1 MEIGDSLESYIVSFD
16 NVLLEKNLKYFLKYC
31 KTEIY
36 KTSEVVDGKGKPHV
50 DKKVRNVTICSL
62 ICNTKSLTK
71 VHWSNFFQNVFNLF
85 MKDYIKMLNLDINI
99 KIDDIQILKY
109 KPGGHYVFHIDDC
122 KTIPRTLSCIFLVN
136 DNYEG
141 GDLVF
146 SNPLTRRKIKIEKKQ
161 NRLIIWPS
169 NFLYPHCVEPVK
181 SNERYSVVGWAS

>member
-1 MEIGDSLESYIVSFD
+1 MEIGDSLQNYIICFD
-16 NVLLEKNLKYFLKYC
+16 NVLIEKNLKYFLKYC

-36 KTSEVVDGKGKPHV
+36 EDGKQINSKGKSFK
-50 DKKVRNVTICSL
+50 DKKTRNVL
-62 ICNTKSLTK
+62 ICPLNYYTKSLTK
-71 VHWSNFFQNVFNLF
+71 VHWSNFFQHVFNLF
-85 MKDYIKMLNLDINI
+85 MKDYIKMLNLDIDV
-99 KIDDIQILKY
+99 KTDDVQILKY
-109 KPGGHYVFHIDDC
+109 TPGGHYIFHIDDC
-122 KTIPRTLSCIFLVN
+122 RTVHRTLSCIFLVN

-146 SNPLTRRKIKIEKKQ
+146 KNPFNKKIIKIEKKQ